1 MILSPQQIE
10 DLEKGEP
17 VRILI
22 GETPCVVVR
31 EDVYEEEVDY
41 SPWTVEEMDLLACEA
56 ADLIQDDLDEPL

>member
-1 MILSPQQIE
+1 MNLSPQQIE

-31 EDVYEEEVDY
+31 QDVYEEEVDD
-41 SPWTVEEMDLLACEA
+41 SPWTVEEMNLLADEA
-56 ADLIQDDLDEPL
+56 NDIISQSETVD